1 MGQWGGR
8 CVAGCRLTR
17 APRCRGALLPPPI
30 RQNAE
35 KLYLV
40 TDFAAG
46 GELFFW
52 LKKDKRFSKVGAA
65 LTMFI

>member
-1 MGQWGGR
+1 VR
-8 CVAGCRLTR
+8 FEF
-17 APRCRGALLPPPI
+17 
-30 RQNAE
+30 QNAE

-52 LKKDKRFSKVGAA
+52 LKRDKRFSKVCLG
-65 LTMFI
+65 